1 MIEVLLEQGV
11 LVKLEEEMYFHRDT
25 LAELAELVK
34 RTIQQKGSLS
44 VGEFRDLTGSSRK
57 FVVPLLEYFDRLGL
71 TRRVG
76 DVRVLAQQ
84 A

>member
-1 MIEVLLEQGV
+1 
-11 LVKLEEEMYFHRDT
+11 
-25 LAELAELVK
+25 
-34 RTIQQKGSLS
+34 S

-57 FVVPLLEYFDRLGL
+57 FVVPLLEYFDSVRL

-76 DVRVLAQQ
+76 DVRVLVEQ